1 MRRHHLYVFGLAD
14 DVPLSLFIYS
24 GSLRKRSAALLR
36 YSSSSVSP
44 YLPTTLSSI
53 WDPSRDFAFLK
64 LPNPGVSSVI
74 AISPTSPQVMVAT
87 SEGWFYVYGIDLEK
101 GGEGTLVK
109 QYSLIQ
115 NEGETEAGGGN
126 GGD

>member
-1 MRRHHLYVFGLAD
+1 
-14 DVPLSLFIYS
+14 
-24 GSLRKRSAALLR
+24 
-36 YSSSSVSP
+36 
-44 YLPTTLSSI
+44 
-53 WDPSRDFAFLK
+53 
-64 LPNPGVSSVI
+64 
-74 AISPTSPQVMVAT
+74 MVAT

-115 NEGETEAGGGN
+115 NEGETEAEGGN